1 MSVHINMR
9 ANGVTVADPGELA
22 GPARTGSAGDLRDAG
37 VDVLDRQRPGLLRL
51 RDQWRGESPAAYL
64 SAVSRDALDKRLG
77 KLGAN
82 FPRLVVNS
90 LAERLT
96 LKSVTIGGDADPS
109 LFSEFKGAGGVQL
122 AEQIHTDRL
131 LFGSAYVTVWADE
144 YGRATL
150 TGDTP
155 LTMTH
160 GADPATGE
168 VLWALRC
175 WSVGDGGAAVLY
187 ERDRIT
193 FWKSELYSPGAAS
206 TWQSAGVL
214 DNPLGVVPV
223 VPFTRRTSLSDPL
236 VGSSV
241 VADVLDL
248 SDAVAKLLSDSMVT
262 SEFYVRPRRWATG
275 LEIEEDEDGN
285 IVDPFGKGRFLQSE
299 SPDTKFGQLD
309 GSRLDGYAD
318 LIATLTQQ
326 IGALTG
332 LPAHYLGLHGDQP
345 PNADSVRAAEAQL
358 TSRAYTEQSALSR
371 PWSTVAW
378 LLDAV
383 RGKSAADSTLAP
395 EYGVLWES
403 PEIRTPAQAADVAV
417 KLRSIGVPLAD
428 VLADPMGYSP
438 DRVAAIVSAADR
450 EAVIL
455 AATSRNRP

>member
-1 MSVHINMR
+1 MTVHVSMR
-9 ANGVTVADPGELA
+9 ANGITTSPDTSAA
-22 GPARTGSAGDLRDAG
+22 GSSSAADLRDVA
-37 VDVLDRQRPGLLRL
+37 VDVLARQRTSLLRL

-64 SAVSRDALDKRLG
+64 SVKSRTALDSRLD

-96 LKSVTIGGDADPS
+96 LKSLTLGGDADPE
-109 LFSEFKGAGGVQL
+109 LFRAFTSAGGRVL
-122 AEQIHTDRL
+122 AEQVHADRL

-175 WSVGDGGAAVLY
+175 WQVGDGGAAVLY
-187 ERDRIT
+187 ERDRIHA
-193 FWKSELYSPGAAS
+193 WKSDLYSPGAAS
-206 TWQSAGVL
+206 TWKSAGVL
-214 DNPLGVVPV
+214 DNPLDVVPV
-223 VPFTRRTSLSDPL
+223 IPFTRRTSLSDPL

-248 SDAVAKLLSDSMVT
+248 SDAVAKLLSDAMVT

-275 LEIEEDEDGN
+275 LEIEEDDEGN
-285 IVDPFGKGRFLQSE
+285 VVDPYGEGRFLQSE

-326 IGALTG
+326 VGALTG

-358 TSRAYTEQSALSR
+358 TSRAYTEQSALTS
-371 PWSTVAW
+371 PWSAVAW

-383 RGKSAADSTLAP
+383 RDRAAADPDLAR
-395 EYGVLWES
+395 EYGVMWES

-428 VLADPMGYSP
+428 VLADPMGYAP
-438 DRVAAIVSAADR
+438 DRVAAIVAAADR

-455 AATSRNRP
+455 AATSRART